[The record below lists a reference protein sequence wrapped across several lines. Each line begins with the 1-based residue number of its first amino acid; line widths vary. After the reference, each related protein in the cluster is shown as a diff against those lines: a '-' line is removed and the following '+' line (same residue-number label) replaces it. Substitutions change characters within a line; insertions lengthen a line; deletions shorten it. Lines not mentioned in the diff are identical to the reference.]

1 MSIFRRNR
9 PEQKVVDPL
18 NTFVQR
24 PMSGTRSPSLLL
36 VAFPVVSVAIAAMAW
51 SDRAARQKLQESPA
65 VNTLSQPPFYNS
77 RNFEQFVFDFEN
89 ETDGVKFYAN
99 MKAEDG
105 KFVKDA
111 NGKVQWFE
119 CKATV
124 SVPEGRP
131 HYPDGVIPAPEKM
144 FDPTSPMELANCIK
158 RDVEYLPWN

>member
-1 MSIFRRNR
+1 MPIFKRNR
-9 PEQKVVDPL
+9 PAPEPEDPY
-18 NTFVQR
+18 NVFVKG

-36 VAFPVVSVAIAAMAW
+36 VAVPVVSVAIAAMAW
-51 SDRAARQKLQESPA
+51 SDRAARQELQESPA
-65 VNTLSQPPFYNS
+65 VNTLSQPPFFNS

-89 ETDGVKFYAN
+89 ETDGVKFYTN

-131 HYPDGVIPAPEKM
+131 HFPDGVIPVPEAL
-144 FDPTSPMELANCIK
+144 FDADSPLELANCRPREPK
-158 RDVEYLPWN
+158 YLPWN